1 MNMRKL
7 VLALVLLSVV
17 TAAALAADITGKW
30 KTEMPGRDGTPRVTT
45 YTFKVEGDK
54 LTGSISGRQGDTP
67 ITDGKITG
75 DDISFTVVRNF
86 QGQEMKQEYKGK
98 VAGEEI
104 KLTMS
109 FGPDRPPVEVVAKRV
124 KE

>member
-7 VLALVLLSVV
+7 VLALVMLCVV

-30 KTEMPGRDGTPRVTT
+30 KSEMPGRDGNPMVTT

-54 LTGSISGRQGDTP
+54 LTGTISGRMGDTP
-67 ITDGKITG
+67 ITDGKISG
-75 DDISFTVVRNF
+75 DDVSFAVIRNF
-86 QGQEMKQEYKGK
+86 GGEERRMEYKGK
-98 VAGEEI
+98 VAGDEL
-104 KLTMS
+104 KLS
-109 FGPDRPPVEVVAKRV
+109 VQFGPDMPPREMVAKRV

>member
-30 KTEMPGRDGTPRVTT
+30 KSEMPGRDGNPMVTT

-54 LTGSISGRQGDTP
+54 LTGTISGRQGDTP
-67 ITDGKITG
+67 IADGKING
-75 DDISFTVVRNF
+75 DDISFAVVRNF
-86 QGQEMKQEYKGK
+86 GGEERRMEYKGK
-98 VAGEEI
+98 VAGDEI
-104 KLTMS
+104 KLS
-109 FGPDRPPVEVVAKRV
+109 VQFGPDMPPREMVAKRV

>member
-7 VLALVLLSVV
+7 VMALVLLSVV

-30 KTEMPGRDGTPRVTT
+30 KSETPGRDGTPMVTT

-54 LTGSISGRQGDTP
+54 LTGTITGRQGETP
-67 ITDGKITG
+67 ITEGKISG
-75 DDISFTVVRNF
+75 DDISFAVVRNF
-86 QGQEMKQEYKGK
+86 GGEERKMQYKGK
-98 VAGEEI
+98 VAGDEI
-104 KLTMS
+104 KLS
-109 FGPDRPPVEVVAKRV
+109 VQFGPDMPPREMVAKRV